1 MLPAKTFQMNDREI
15 IQGLI
20 GRDSRITYQFFY
32 VKCKPLLTAIMRL
45 VFSYPVEYNEM
56 VSELYGYM
64 MANDCAKLR
73 QFQYRSSIYQWMKI
87 VATRFFIRHRNSLI
101 ENASREAQ
109 YETCEETELLDAEKT
124 VALHLDVETLLS
136 LIANKRYADAIR
148 ALVLEETPPEK
159 YAAQIGVTVEN
170 LYNIKKRA
178 MAALTKVA
186 IKHYGYEL

>member
-1 MLPAKTFQMNDREI
+1 MLPAKTIQMNDREI

-101 ENASREAQ
+101 ENVSREAQ
-109 YETCEETELLDAEKT
+109 YETCEETELLDSEKT

-148 ALVLEETPPEK
+148 ALVLEEIPLEK
-159 YAAQIGVTVEN
+159 YAEQIGVTVEN